1 VFLLGQ
7 IETNMRLEALC
18 GQHKIDLNCES
29 PGDDGF
35 VIRCARDGA
44 RQVILIGGSMV
55 MLLPF
60 VWMLSTSLKEPREIF
75 TYPPLWIPSRFAWE
89 NYLEAV
95 SAMPFGRFYFNSFV
109 VAVSVTFLQIL
120 TSSLAAFAFARLR
133 FRGREALF
141 LLYLATLMVPFQVTM
156 IPNFIV
162 VRLLGWYDSYQALIL
177 PTAFSAFSTFLLR
190 QYFRGIPI
198 ELDEA
203 ARMDGA
209 SSWRIWWQIVM
220 PLSGPAIAALAI
232 FVFLGSWNDFLWPL
246 VITTSLDMRTLPVG
260 LSAFQGQYNV
270 QWHLLMAGSVIALIP
285 VLIIYVAAQK
295 WFVQGITLSGLTGR

>member
-1 VFLLGQ
+1 MADNRHPTSSRQ
-7 IETNMRLEALC
+7 RRLRRPVRIGPLVLH
-18 GQHKIDLNCES
+18 G
-29 PGDDGF
+29 
-35 VIRCARDGA
+35 V
-44 RQVILIGGSMV
+44 LIGGSIF

-60 VWMLSTSLKEPREIF
+60 IWMLSTSLKEPREIF
-75 TYPPLWIPSRFAWE
+75 TYPPMWIPSRFAWE

-162 VRLLGWYDSYQALIL
+162 VRLLGWYDSYQALVL

-209 SSWRIWWQIVM
+209 SSWRIWWQIIM

-232 FVFLGSWNDFLWPL
+232 FIFLGSWNDFLWPL

-295 WFVQGITLSGLTGR
+295 WFVQGITLSGLAGR